1 VNWQVL
7 TKRIPLAFGLVIVLL
22 SLSGLR
28 VVLAAKASTARLEEA
43 KPAEAKSANQAVEI
57 KTAEVKTVESRLAEA
72 REAAADLKERSDE
85 LKERIDELKWILALI
100 VTAAGLFTLAQGVA
114 AGFSAQSFTKQA
126 EDLLSRLRELETTV
140 RSRFE
145 DMTGEVKARYPIFS
159 DIEERRAQAYANLN
173 TMLKKYSPLNNADEG
188 FDSRRHFYEGM
199 PLAQRQEILSVERFI
214 SYDIAGH
221 NEPPEEFAK
230 QLRRLA
236 QFYWAKFLYEQGR
249 GLGYIGDLERAEYL
263 LDVAKRK
270 IGTQFNLQN
279 DVGNIRLESYKA
291 RIDPRLAGQRG
302 SVNFVDPARE
312 LERAQ
317 EAFDDS
323 ISAQPKQLRAY
334 YNRAVIE
341 ASYRQDFSAAARFL
355 EAGLQHPNWETNP
368 IIGLTCVAYFN
379 LGCCYARVGEK
390 AADSTEVTRKCIE
403 ALRKAAEIG
412 QVDPKD
418 VAREYGMVVQ
428 ATADDLP
435 LTEEVKTGDL
445 YSLLTAGSEET
456 RLALV
461 ELRSQLSARHVKR
474 GM

>member
-1 VNWQVL
+1 MIRASLPRLLPLLFIGIILVL
-7 TKRIPLAFGLVIVLL
+7 VYLGVSDLVVM
-22 SLSGLR
+22 
-28 VVLAAKASTARLEEA
+28 
-43 KPAEAKSANQAVEI
+43 
-57 KTAEVKTVESRLAEA
+57 
-72 REAAADLKERSDE
+72 AADARGTATLNAAE
-85 LKERIDELKWILALI
+85 LKDRIDELKWILGLI
-100 VTAAGLFTLAQGVA
+100 VTVAGLFTLAQGVA
-114 AGFSAQSFTKQA
+114 VGFAAQSFTKQA

-140 RSRFE
+140 QSRFE
-145 DMTGEVKARYPIFS
+145 DMTGEVKKRYPIFF

-188 FDSRRHFYEGM
+188 FDSRRRFYEGM

-214 SYDIAGH
+214 SYDIAGQ

-249 GLGYIGDLERAEYL
+249 GFGYVGDLERAEYL

-270 IGTQFNLQN
+270 IGVQFNLLN

-291 RIDPRLAGQRG
+291 RVDPRIIGQQG
-302 SVNFVDPARE
+302 LVNLDPARE

-341 ASYRQDFSAAARFL
+341 ADYRQDFAAATKFL
-355 EAGLQHPNWETNP
+355 EIGSQQPNWETTP
-368 IIGLTCVAYFN
+368 IVGLTCVAYFN
-379 LGCCYARVGEK
+379 LGCCYARMSEK
-390 AADSTEVTRKCIE
+390 AANSSEFARKCID
-403 ALRKAAEIG
+403 ALKKAAEIG

-418 VAREYGMVVQ
+418 ADREYGMVVRGK
-428 ATADDLP
+428 ADDLP
-435 LTEEVKTGDL
+435 LTEKIKTGDL

-456 RLALV
+456 RQELV
-461 ELRSQLSARHVKR
+461 KLRSQLSAKHVKI
-474 GM
+474 

>member
-1 VNWQVL
+1 MIRISLPRLLPLLFIGIILVL
-7 TKRIPLAFGLVIVLL
+7 VYLGVSDLVVM
-22 SLSGLR
+22 
-28 VVLAAKASTARLEEA
+28 
-43 KPAEAKSANQAVEI
+43 
-57 KTAEVKTVESRLAEA
+57 
-72 REAAADLKERSDE
+72 AADAKGSATLNAAE
-85 LKERIDELKWILALI
+85 LKDRIDELKWILGLI

-114 AGFSAQSFTKQA
+114 AGFAAQSFTKQA
-126 EDLLSRLRELETTV
+126 EDLLARLRELESTV

-145 DMTGEVKARYPIFS
+145 DMTREVKARYPIFS

-214 SYDIAGH
+214 SYDIAGQ

-249 GLGYIGDLERAEYL
+249 GFGYVGDLERAEYL

-270 IGTQFNLQN
+270 IGVQFNLLN

-291 RIDPRLAGQRG
+291 RIDPRLAGQQG
-302 SVNFVDPARE
+302 SGNLDLAGE
-312 LERAQ
+312 LGRAQ

-341 ASYRQDFSAAARFL
+341 AAFRQNFPAAARFL
-355 EAGLQHPNWETNP
+355 ETGLQQPNWETTP
-368 IIGLTCVAYFN
+368 IVGLTCVAYFN
-379 LGCCYARVGEK
+379 LGCCYARLGEK
-390 AADSTEVTRKCIE
+390 TADSVEAIQTCIE
-403 ALRKAAEIG
+403 ALKKAAEIG

-418 VAREYGMVVQ
+418 VGREYSMVVQ
-428 ATADDLP
+428 GKAGDLP
-435 LTEEVKTGDL
+435 LSEKVQTGDL
-445 YSLLTAGSEET
+445 YSLLTAGPEEM
-456 RLALV
+456 RQALAGLK
-461 ELRSQLSARHVKR
+461 SQLSAKHVKI
-474 GM
+474 